1 MDREIR
7 SNAAFR
13 APLIATHAAA
23 RSGPKSGNEKLKKRD
38 FR

>member
-13 APLIATHAAA
+13 APLIAVHAAA
-23 RSGPKSGNEKLKKRD
+23 VGKRKTEKT
-38 FR
+38 

>member
-13 APLIATHAAA
+13 APLIAVHAAA
-23 RSGPKSGNEKLKKRD
+23 VGFEIGKRKTEKT
-38 FR
+38 